1 MNVGY
6 SYGKSKVKNTQES
19 AIDVYAFLQLFLDEY
34 KEYASNPFHIAGE
47 SYGKGNNS
55 IRLSFSS
62 SDPQAAT
69 ISPHFLPRS
78 SKGIEGR
85 PRKVW

>member
-19 AIDVYAFLQLFLDEY
+19 AVDVYAFLQLFLDEY

-47 SYGKGNNS
+47 SYGKATIQS
-55 IRLSFSS
+55 CRLSHLQILRRSLSS
-62 SDPQAAT
+62 RTFFRDHQKE
-69 ISPHFLPRS
+69 PR
-78 SKGIEGR
+78 GG
-85 PRKVW
+85 